1 MNSLGIVNW
10 ISQAWPEIGWVILA
24 AAALYLLPGLALLQ
38 LFWREVPLAW
48 PERLASAFGVGVAL
62 PPLLLEMAHL
72 LHLPWQTWTV
82 LAYLFAALLIL
93 AVSLLRNRN
102 GRLLWKPRLSLYAF
116 LFAWLAGLVLILRLY
131 AIRDLPVGLW
141 GDSYHHTMMAQ
152 LLVDNNG
159 LFSSWEPYAPL
170 ATFTYHFGFHANVA
184 FFHWLTGIPV
194 TKSVLYVGQILNA
207 GTVPLAFAL
216 TVALTKDRSA
226 GLWAALMT
234 GFLNTQPAFYVN
246 WGRYTQ
252 LAGQVILPVVLL
264 SWMQAFAQEFRW
276 KWAHLVLAALT
287 TAGLALTH
295 YIVAIFA
302 ALFVLAYL
310 LIVWLRRPSW
320 QTLKWIGLGASIAT
334 GLTLALIAPW
344 LLNTLSGYLS
354 RNTSAFITGAV
365 SADRVAG
372 YSMLIS
378 PVPFYI
384 NAPILALAGV
394 GLLVALAKRDWNVVL
409 FFVWSELMILAS
421 VPQVLGLPGAGI
433 IDVFTSYI
441 ALYLTVI
448 PLAAFA
454 MGAVQMVL
462 ERWQPQF
469 IRWASLGLVALLSV
483 WGATLNLGRVDT
495 QFQLLTPADARAM
508 EWIRTQT
515 PASARFLVNSF
526 PAFGGTL
533 VAGTDGGWWIPL
545 LTGRQTSL
553 PPLTYGSE
561 RGTSDDF
568 YPRVNAF
575 AAAVRGRPLTDLSPV
590 RINPASPSVLQTLHD
605 AQIAYIYSGAHQT
618 PGPDLAD
625 RIDTSALLA
634 DADLF
639 RLMYDQDGVMIF
651 EIKGWP

>member
-38 LFWREVPLAW
+38 LFWREVPLQW
-48 PERLASAFGVGVAL
+48 PERLALAFGVGVAL
-62 PPLLLEMAHL
+62 PPLLLEIAYW
-72 LHLPWQTWTV
+72 LHLPWQTWAV
-82 LAYLFAALLIL
+82 LAYLLIALLIL
-93 AVSLLRNRN
+93 AVSFFRNRKR
-102 GRLLWKPRLSLYAF
+102 RLPWQLELSPSAL
-116 LFAWLAGLVLILRLY
+116 LFAWLAGLVLVLRLY
-131 AIRDLPVGLW
+131 AVRDLPVGLW

-152 LLVDNNG
+152 LLVDNHG

-184 FFHWLTGIPV
+184 LFHWLTGIPV

-216 TVALTKDRSA
+216 TVALTRDRAA
-226 GLWAALMT
+226 GLWAALIT
-234 GFLNTQPAFYVN
+234 GFLNSQPAFYVN

-264 SWMQAFAQEFRW
+264 SWMQAFDQEFRW
-276 KWAHLVLAALT
+276 KWAHLVFAALT

-310 LIVWLRRPSW
+310 LVLWLRRPSW
-320 QTLKWIGLGASIAT
+320 QTLKWIGLAGSISA
-334 GLTLALIAPW
+334 GLSLVLIAPW
-344 LLNTLSGYLS
+344 LLNTLNGYLS
-354 RNTSAFITGAV
+354 RNTSAFIAGAV

-372 YSMLIS
+372 YSMLSS

-384 NAPILALAGV
+384 NGPILALASL

-409 FFVWSELMILAS
+409 FFVWSELMVLAS

-433 IDVFTSYI
+433 VEVFTSYI
-441 ALYLTVI
+441 ALYITVI

-454 MGAVQMVL
+454 IGAVQAVL

-469 IRWASLGLVALLSV
+469 VRWASVGLIGLLSL

-495 QFQLLTPADARAM
+495 QYQLLTPADARAM
-508 EWIRTQT
+508 GWIQAQT
-515 PASARFLVNSF
+515 LPEARFLVNSF
-526 PAFGGTL
+526 PAYGGTL

-553 PPLTYGSE
+553 PPLTYGTE
-561 RGTSDDF
+561 RGSSEDL
-568 YPRVNAF
+568 YLQVNQL
-575 AAAVRGRPLTDLSPV
+575 AVRLRGRPLTDSTPIA
-590 RINPASPSVLQTLHD
+590 INLTKPLAIQALRDTHTE
-605 AQIAYIYSGAHQT
+605 YIYSGAHQT
-618 PGPDLAD
+618 PGSGLAD
-625 RIDTSALLA
+625 HIDTQVLQNSPF
-634 DADLF
+634 F
-639 RLMYDQDGVMIF
+639 REVYSSDGVEIF
-651 EIKGWP
+651 QLLDGD